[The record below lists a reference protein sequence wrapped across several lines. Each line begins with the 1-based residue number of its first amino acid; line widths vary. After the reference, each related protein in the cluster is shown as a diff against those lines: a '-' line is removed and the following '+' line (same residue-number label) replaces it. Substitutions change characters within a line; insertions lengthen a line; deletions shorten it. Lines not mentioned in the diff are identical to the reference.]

1 MLLLPTT
8 NAFLREHN
16 MGIMSTLKVKSI
28 NENVN
33 IPVLTPTNDS
43 VNKILLDL
51 GVDDKNNFYYNTF

>member
-1 MLLLPTT
+1 
-8 NAFLREHN
+8 